1 MTTVGVLHP
10 GAMGA
15 AVGAALVSAGHDVLW
30 ASEGRSARSLER
42 AGQAGLRDVHDVE
55 ALIAMSE
62 LVLSICPPDAAVRVA
77 RGAAGLSGTFVDANA
92 IAPATSLRIREM
104 IGDKYVD
111 GGIIG
116 PPPVHGGTTR
126 LYLSGDSAGWVA
138 EQFAGTAMEPRVIS
152 GASPNA
158 ASALKMVYG
167 AWTKG
172 AAALLLAI
180 EQTASA
186 SGIADVLH
194 DEWDLSQGDLRDRLT
209 AAQRDAD
216 AKGWRWGGEMRQ
228 IAATF
233 LAAGQPARFH
243 DAAAQVFSK
252 ASAPRQHRPH

>member
-15 AVGAALVSAGHDVLW
+15 AVGAALVSAGHDVIW
-30 ASEGRSARSLER
+30 ASVGRSTHSRER
-42 AGQAGLRDVHDVE
+42 ACQAGLRDVHGVE
-55 ALIAMSE
+55 ALVATSE
-62 LVLSICPPDAAVRVA
+62 MVLSICPPDAAVHVA
-77 RGAAGLSGTFVDANA
+77 RSAAGLGGVFVDANA
-92 IAPATSLRIREM
+92 IAPSTSLQIREI
-104 IGDKYVD
+104 IGNEYVD
-111 GGIIG
+111 AGIIG

-138 EQFAGTAMEPRVIS
+138 DQFFGTLMEPRVIN
-152 GASPNA
+152 GAGSIA

-172 AAALLLAI
+172 SAALLLAI

-186 SGIADVLH
+186 NGIADVLH
-194 DEWDLSQGDLRDRLT
+194 DEWKLSQADLRDRLT

-216 AKGWRWGGEMRQ
+216 AKGWRWEGEMQQ

-233 LAAGQPARFH
+233 LAAGQPAGFH
-243 DAAAQVFSK
+243 EAAAEVFAK
-252 ASAPRQHRPH
+252 ASASRQR